1 VDPSQVEETI
11 RAIIDELTQLC
22 EVPVPDEEL
31 NRTKAYVRGGVLLGV
46 EGTQQVAAWLGS
58 QESLRNHVRNID
70 EVIARINA
78 VTAQD
83 IQRVAQICF
92 APEWR
97 RLAIIGPDDTRR
109 AAYFG
114 NLLTGM

>member
-1 VDPSQVEETI
+1 
-11 RAIIDELTQLC
+11 
-22 EVPVPDEEL
+22 VPDDEL
-31 NRTKAYVRGGVLLGV
+31 NRTKAYVRGGILLGL
-46 EGTQQVAAWLGS
+46 EGTQQVATWLGS
-58 QESLRNHVRNID
+58 QESLRHHVREID
-70 EVIARINA
+70 EVVAHINA

-83 IQRVAQICF
+83 IQRVAQACF

-114 NLLTGM
+114 NLLTGV